1 MRQLVSEAEA
11 RLDGSV
17 ERIVVIAIVRAG
29 KHLDASEGV
38 KHSRNGQRR
47 HHIWV
52 EPVHA
57 VITLGPGQRKF
68 VTKPQVQSQFGC
80 DLVVVLAEKRE
91 AETLGA
97 HPIVE
102 SLLARRATAAAVFG
116 VAHARKEARERI
128 STGRFAGNTG
138 DLRGGPAVEFK
149 VTGRPA
155 GLDEVDP
162 VQPALGAEFQV
173 VPSAEPTDRTA
184 PVMRVLALAQ
194 DCEGLRTDGSVVAV
208 SEFDE
213 WNRIE
218 AGIEISGKARA
229 GVKIAEVGKFPAHAV
244 GKLKTTHPPVGEGHN
259 HRWAEGA
266 RVI

>member
-1 MRQLVSEAEA
+1 MRQLVSEAET

-17 ERIVVIAIVRAG
+17 ERIVVVAIVRVG
-29 KHLDASEGV
+29 KHLDALEGV
-38 KHSRNGQRR
+38 KYSWYGQRR
-47 HHIWV
+47 RRIRV

-57 VITLGPGQRKF
+57 VITLGPGQREF
-68 VTKPQVQSQFGC
+68 VTKPQVQSQLGS
-80 DLVVVLAEKRE
+80 DLVIVLAEKRE

-128 STGRFAGNTG
+128 SAGRFVGNAG
-138 DLRGGPAVEFK
+138 DLRGGPAVECK
-149 VTGRPA
+149 IAGSPA

-173 VPSAEPTDRTA
+173 VPSAEPIDRTT
-184 PVMRVLALAQ
+184 PVMRVLAFAQ
-194 DCEGLRTDGSVVAV
+194 DCEGLRTDGSIVAV

-213 WNRIE
+213 WNRLE
-218 AGIEISGKARA
+218 AGIE
-229 GVKIAEVGKFPAHAV
+229 
-244 GKLKTTHPPVGEGHN
+244 
-259 HRWAEGA
+259 
-266 RVI
+266 